1 MKWFKGAAV
10 VLGVLIG
17 ILTILPFFISVDSYR
32 TTIEKEASAR
42 LKEPVTITS
51 LRVSLL
57 PVPHVNIDGISIG
70 KIGDVTLGAVKL
82 VPDVWS
88 LTSATKVIKNLEID
102 GVVLTQKG
110 MDKIPLWMKSDKP
123 PSAQSQVAPVRVQYV
138 R

>member
-1 MKWFKGAAV
+1 MKWFKRVAV
-10 VLGVLIG
+10 VLGLFIG
-17 ILTILPFFISVDSYR
+17 LLAILPFFVSVDSYR
-32 TTIEKEASAR
+32 TTIEQEASAR
-42 LKEPVTITS
+42 LKDPVTVKS

-70 KIGDVTLGAVKL
+70 KGGDITLGTVKL

-88 LTSATKVIKNLEID
+88 LTSATKVIKTLEID